1 MLYSKY
7 FMPTYKEIP
16 SDAEIISH
24 QLMLRAGMIR
34 KLTSGIYTYLPA
46 GLRSIKKVENII
58 REEMNRSGAIEILM
72 PAVQPAELWQESGR
86 WDHYG
91 SELLRFKDRHNHDAC
106 FGPTH
111 EEVIT
116 DLVRREIHSYKQMP
130 INLYQ
135 IQTKFRDEIR
145 PRFGLMRGREFIMK
159 DGYSFDTDEQGA
171 DRSYDI
177 MNETYSRIFQRC
189 GLRFRAVEADTG
201 AIGGSYSHEF
211 MVLSDT
217 GEDQIM
223 NCTECDYAANLER
236 AEVRLPDSQPEN
248 DRDDM
253 NPMEEVDTPDIKT
266 VEELTSFLSI
276 TPDELIKTLIF
287 VVDEDVVAVL
297 VRGDHEV
304 NETKLKNFLGAQDV
318 ELADEELVAE
328 TTGAPMGFAGPV
340 GLKTKMFADHAVKA
354 MKNFVTGGNRK
365 DLHLRNVNM
374 GRDFRVDCFGDLRFF
389 TPQDSCPKCSGKIQF
404 GRGIEV
410 GHIFKLGTKYSK
422 ALRAVFLDEQGKERP
437 IIMGCYGIGVGRT
450 VAAAI
455 EQNHDEKGIIF
466 PIPISPFEVTILPL
480 QIHET
485 SVAETAEKIYA
496 DLLDHDID
504 VLLDDRDERAG
515 VKFNDADLLGI
526 PVRVTVGLRGVRN
539 GQIEVKL
546 RADSES
552 IVVPIEH
559 ASATIIEKTK
569 DLYDSLK

>member
-1 MLYSKY
+1 
-7 FMPTYKEIP
+7 MPTYKEIP

-46 GLRSIKKVENII
+46 GLRSIKKVEKII
-58 REEMNRSGAIEILM
+58 REEMNRSGAIEVLM

-91 SELLRFKDRHNHDAC
+91 SELLRFKDRHNHAAC

-130 INLYQ
+130 VNLYQ

-159 DGYSFDTDEQGA
+159 DGYSFDCDEEGA
-171 DRSYDI
+171 DRSYNI
-177 MNETYSRIFQRC
+177 MNETYARIFERC

-223 NCTECDYAANLER
+223 NCSECDYAANLER
-236 AEVRLPDSQPEN
+236 AEVRSPDSEHET
-248 DRDDM
+248 DVDDM
-253 NPMEEVDTPDIKT
+253 HPMEEVETPDIRT

-276 TPDELIKTLIF
+276 TPDVLIKTLIF
-287 VVDEDVVAVL
+287 VVDGDVVPVL
-297 VRGDHEV
+297 VRGDHEI
-304 NETKLKNFLGAQDV
+304 NEAKLKNFLGAQDV
-318 ELADEELVAE
+318 ELADEGLVEE

-340 GLKTKMFADHAVKA
+340 GLKTKLVADNAVRG
-354 MKNFVTGGNRK
+354 MKNFVTGGNRE
-365 DLHLRNVNM
+365 DLHLKNVNL
-374 GRDFRVDCFGDLRFF
+374 GRDFKVDRFGDLRFI
-389 TPQDSCPKCSGKIQF
+389 TLQDSCPKCSGKIQF

-410 GHIFKLGTKYSK
+410 GHIFKLGTKYSR
-422 ALRAVFLDEQGKERP
+422 ALKAVFLDEQGNEKP

-455 EQNHDEKGIIF
+455 EQNHDEKGIVF

-485 SVAETAEKIYA
+485 AVTDTAEKIYA
-496 DLLDHDID
+496 DLLDRDID
-504 VLLDDRDERAG
+504 ALIDDRDERAG

-539 GQIEVKL
+539 DQIELKL
-546 RADSES
+546 RAESES
-552 IVVPIEH
+552 IVVPIEDAT
-559 ASATIIEKTK
+559 ASIQKKVK